1 MQRGLP
7 HGRPFGALDFRVG
20 CIPYQSRSS
29 VGPSQRLKYT
39 WLTPELC
46 ILRITNA
53 AFTCFTLVITNTSL
67 AANSIKQVTLS
78 LEYRQSGQPPSNATV
93 PHDSNAASMFAVG
106 APEVLRVPS
115 PIAAGGTVSG
125 AAAFNIATTL
135 LGDGAVESY
144 TVTVLDAHDRRAH
157 CQAILL
163 RESPS

>member
-1 MQRGLP
+1 MAGHSEHSTFASDVFPISREQRRTEP
-7 HGRPFGALDFRVG
+7 ALEVYLAD
-20 CIPYQSRSS
+20 SRI
-29 VGPSQRLKYT
+29 VYPPNHQR
-39 WLTPELC
+39 
-46 ILRITNA
+46 RIYV
-53 AFTCFTLVITNTSL
+53 FHLVITNTSL